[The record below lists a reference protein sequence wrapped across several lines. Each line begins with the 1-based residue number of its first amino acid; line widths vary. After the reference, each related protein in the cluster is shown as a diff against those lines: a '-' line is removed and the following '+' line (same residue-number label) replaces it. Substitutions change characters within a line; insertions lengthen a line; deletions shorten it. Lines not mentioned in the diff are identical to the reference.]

1 MRVEVELAG
10 MHLEK
15 HSLLLQVLFNYRR
28 KSTKGWNITQ
38 VGTP

>member
-1 MRVEVELAG
+1 

-15 HSLLLQVLFNYRR
+15 HGLSLQVLFNYRR
-28 KSTKGWNITQ
+28 KSTQGWNITQ